1 MNHIISLP
9 YLSTLSLQR
18 PKSDLT
24 FSSGPAPRECA
35 SGTGGAPSS
44 SLSFS
49 FCFLSCRVRSLRL
62 ARLLWVCVRSPVSFL
77 CASRVV
83 PVWFPSLSRGLFRA
97 WETALHLEIWL
108 VELGVQ
114 EELAP
119 SSVQF
124 CVRPLALTGL
134 GFLCIIVQ
142 SIPSDTGGGFLQ
154 RSLGSWF
161 SVLVGSLAAVR
172 LDFLCRFLETFSLG
186 GGEDNNPL
194 FLVCGDL
201 ELQASRRSSETS
213 YSGDDLGSP
222 GIRGNEEN
230 LTFPRSL
237 SMVENGN
244 RFLRI
249 SKIGLVERAGFSG
262 WAKLECNR
270 LTWELLFKSCL

>member
-1 MNHIISLP
+1 M
-9 YLSTLSLQR
+9 
-18 PKSDLT
+18 
-24 FSSGPAPRECA
+24 
-35 SGTGGAPSS
+35 
-44 SLSFS
+44 SFVA
-49 FCFLSCRVRSLRL
+49 FGFE
-62 ARLLWVCVRSPVSFL
+62 
-77 CASRVV
+77 
-83 PVWFPSLSRGLFRA
+83 GKTRA
-97 WETALHLEIWL
+97 WSA
-108 VELGVQ
+108 GG
-114 EELAP
+114 
-119 SSVQF
+119 
-124 CVRPLALTGL
+124 RPLALTGL
-134 GFLCIIVQ
+134 GLLCIIVQ

-161 SVLVGSLAAVR
+161 SVVTSGGVGSLAAVR

-201 ELQASRRSSETS
+201 EVRLGSQALSC

-230 LTFPRSL
+230 LTFPLSL